1 MPARSVLRPLPAA
14 AAAAAMLVASAAAAK
29 DTDKSKKGNLF
40 APRPAAAGKE
50 ENCKKITGRMKLRI
64 LELRSRRAEDPTT
77 AASRVM
83 QQAMTPVFGGTS
95 RGARPEAEIAA
106 DRAALEAD
114 NARLVAKG
122 CASFDLA
129 AALAADPK
137 APSPAPTVPAPGRQA
152 PAGSSPPAPPAAA
165 AAK

>member
-1 MPARSVLRPLPAA
+1 MRARPVLRPLLAA
-14 AAAAAMLVASAAAAK
+14 TAAILVASAAAAAK
-29 DTDKSKKGNLF
+29 DKDKSKQGNLF
-40 APRPAAAGKE
+40 AARPAAAGKE

-64 LELRSRRAEDPTT
+64 LELRSRRAEDRTT

-137 APSPAPTVPAPGRQA
+137 GPSPAPTVPAPGKQA
-152 PAGSSPPAPPAAA
+152 PAGTAPPVPPAAT
-165 AAK
+165 AK